1 MQHFGPF
8 QEGNS
13 KQLKYATVIWGDG
26 VTPNGNRLAFSL
38 ILRSN
43 GTHPSFGISMF
54 SKQDYSS
61 RYGVGYP

>member
-38 ILRSN
+38 ILRCN
-43 GTHPSFGISMF
+43 GTPLIRHFHV
-54 SKQDYSS
+54 Q
-61 RYGVGYP
+61 